1 MTASEDYIPVEEE
14 EFEEEKED
22 AAGKINILGFAV
34 PIGALGILGG
44 VFGVGVGVWL
54 YLSVLQPTIEARNEL
69 QANIK
74 EARKSIKQKRQLLQD
89 MQELEAQKQKA
100 LQQQRVVASLFTRR
114 ETLSTLLFDINN
126 LIARQNALIESQA
139 EQLQLL
145 NFTPESGLQEIPPE
159 DTSLGSWAPGKLKKK
174 VYSVTMEG
182 TFEQLQSFV
191 RNLERLE
198 SLLLIKNA
206 EVELQ
211 QGTLEVGL
219 GWRNGEVAIVDRS
232 TPRLRTSFTL
242 EAIVPR
248 SKEEIIQQALEKQSQ
263 EGEQK
268 KDQNQ

>member
-1 MTASEDYIPVEEE
+1 
-14 EFEEEKED
+14 
-22 AAGKINILGFAV
+22 
-34 PIGALGILGG
+34 
-44 VFGVGVGVWL
+44 
-54 YLSVLQPTIEARNEL
+54 
-69 QANIK
+69 
-74 EARKSIKQKRQLLQD
+74 
-89 MQELEAQKQKA
+89 
-100 LQQQRVVASLFTRR
+100 
-114 ETLSTLLFDINN
+114 
-126 LIARQNALIESQA
+126 
-139 EQLQLL
+139 
-145 NFTPESGLQEIPPE
+145 
-159 DTSLGSWAPGKLKKK
+159 
-174 VYSVTMEG
+174 MEG